1 MSNEFSNANDIKN
14 RPPYNQKNKPLALVA
29 HIDSQ
34 RNYVNADQITQLAI
48 KVYKTKNG
56 KGLTYPEL
64 MDAGLVRYKK
74 QAQKTLRRT
83 RPSTLQQK
91 LRKTP
96 DRDNR

>member
-1 MSNEFSNANDIKN
+1 MSNEFSTNDIKN
-14 RPPYNQKNKPLALVA
+14 GPLYNHNSRPLALVP

-34 RNYVNADQITQLAI
+34 RSYVNADQITQLAI